1 MKKRDATSFKEKV
14 YACCM
19 KKLNDKIQNLQDALD
34 DLKSGAENDVKSSA
48 GDKHETEGAMI
59 QLEKEKISR
68 QLDETLRQKSDLE
81 KIDIAAASPEI
92 ASGSL
97 IKANNMYFFL
107 GIALGKINVDDK
119 QVIAF
124 SLHSPVGQKMAGLK
138 AGDAPSIN
146 GIHYIIEE
154 VK

>member
-1 MKKRDATSFKEKV
+1 MKKREAISFKEKV

-19 KKLNDKIQNLQDALD
+19 KQLNDKIQNLQAALN
-34 DLKSGAENDVKSSA
+34 DLKSGAENDLKNSA
-48 GDKHETEGAMI
+48 GDKHETARAMM
-59 QLEKEKISR
+59 QLEDEKISR
-68 QLDETLRQKSDLE
+68 QLDETLKQKNDLE
-81 KIDIAAASPEI
+81 KIDITAVLPAI

-124 SLHSPVGQKMAGLK
+124 SLHSPLGQKMAGLK
-138 AGDAPSIN
+138 AGDAPAVN
-146 GIHYIIEE
+146 GIRYVIEE
-154 VK
+154 VQ